1 MTLFERFFGER
12 PEALSS
18 EQKQKIVAMAAEG
31 ADPKEIR
38 ENIGTTATPK
48 PEVGANAPNSATHA
62 EIIEAWQAQPGAN
75 DPATRAA
82 DKVALE
88 RAKAV
93 EQAQAAPQEEGQT
106 EIPEKSN

>member
-38 ENIGTTATPK
+38 EHIGTTVTSK
-48 PEVGANAPNSATHA
+48 PEVGANDPNSATHV
-62 EIIEAWQAQPGAN
+62 EVIEAWQAQPGVN
-75 DPATRAA
+75 DPASRAA
-82 DKVALE
+82 DKIALE
-88 RAKAV
+88 RAKAAQ
-93 EQAQAAPQEEGQT
+93 QAQTEG
-106 EIPEKSN
+106 EVEDGNKPA